1 MVKSAYITISHIGEV
16 RLMRTLIR
24 FRNKKG
30 FTLVELIVVVAIIA
44 VLSAIIFPMFLN
56 SGKSQE
62 AVAKAK
68 SFYFG
73 SQNVMIQF
81 RADQPEKD
89 TGFFTYP
96 YNGGTVTI
104 GEGDYL
110 YITAKAES
118 GKGFTEI
125 RLSNLQA
132 PDDGSPANTA
142 QGYTALQTFA
152 IIDATS
158 ADHSLLDSFNTFTT
172 EDDHGYYY
180 ALVDEKCKVIMTYWT
195 GDDEISEMS
204 RATESSPVFSKSF
217 IEPTDNYKVDGYI
230 LGAYPER
237 YAMLGYTLFEKQD
250 IPEDTSTTTAAA
262 TTPPAS
268 T

>member
-96 YNGGTVTI
+96 YGGETVTI

-125 RLSNLQA
+125 RLSELPA

-204 RATESSPVFSKSF
+204 RLTESSSEFSKPF

>member
-1 MVKSAYITISHIGEV
+1 
-16 RLMRTLIR
+16 MRTLMR
-24 FRNKKG
+24 LRDKKG
-30 FTLVELIVVVAIIA
+30 FTLVELVVVIGMIA
-44 VLSAIIFPMFLN
+44 VLAAIIFPMFSN

-62 AVAKAK
+62 ASAKAK

-73 SQNVMIQF
+73 VQKVIVQYRSEST
-81 RADQPEKD
+81 EKD
-89 TGFFTYP
+89 SEFISYAKDGA
-96 YNGGTVTI
+96 TVTI
-104 GEGDYL
+104 GDGDYL
-110 YITAKAES
+110 YLTAKAEA

-125 RLSNLQA
+125 RLSELPA

-142 QGYTALQTFA
+142 QGYKKLQTFA

-204 RATESSPVFSKSF
+204 RSTESSPVFSKSF

>member
-24 FRNKKG
+24 LRNKKG

-96 YNGGTVTI
+96 YGGETVTI

-142 QGYTALQTFA
+142 QGY
-152 IIDATS
+152 
-158 ADHSLLDSFNTFTT
+158 
-172 EDDHGYYY
+172 
-180 ALVDEKCKVIMTYWT
+180 
-195 GDDEISEMS
+195 
-204 RATESSPVFSKSF
+204 
-217 IEPTDNYKVDGYI
+217 
-230 LGAYPER
+230 
-237 YAMLGYTLFEKQD
+237 
-250 IPEDTSTTTAAA
+250 
-262 TTPPAS
+262 
-268 T
+268 